1 MVRRAAAWS
10 VLLVLV
16 STALAGAPAPQ
27 GPLTAS
33 QTVPFKKDEPIRLD
47 LAVGGLRVAEL
58 QVTGDEAGLLESLL
72 PPRGGVSRFS
82 WLRYTLSVENPGDVN
97 WTPAA
102 RIRLL
107 DKKGEVIDE
116 FEFKGG
122 VGAGRA
128 RPVDLKRL
136 TLNYIV
142 PLIDRVE
149 LTLDAEQ

>member
-1 MVRRAAAWS
+1 MAQRAAVWS
-10 VLLVLV
+10 VLLVIA
-16 STALAGAPAPQ
+16 STALAEAPAPQ

-33 QTVPFKKDEPIRLD
+33 KTVHFKKDEPIRLD
-47 LAVGGLRVAEL
+47 LAVGGLRVVEL
-58 QVTGDEAGLLESLL
+58 RITGDEAGLLESLL

-97 WTPAA
+97 WTLAA
-102 RIRLL
+102 RVRLL

-116 FEFKGG
+116 FEFKDG

-128 RPVDLKRL
+128 RSVDLKRL